1 MKLFGKYF
9 IRLFY
14 SNVLA
19 MQWGTTHEA
28 LFINA
33 HFVQNRGERK
43 HWWIKLWRIGYQPPN
58 PPKFSPANVLC
69 YTVDED
75 INSNSMVLTPSEI
88 WKWG

>member
-1 MKLFGKYF
+1 MKLLGKYF

-14 SNVLA
+14 NSILVLLA

-43 HWWIKLWRIGYQPPN
+43 H
-58 PPKFSPANVLC
+58 
-69 YTVDED
+69 
-75 INSNSMVLTPSEI
+75 
-88 WKWG
+88 

>member
-9 IRLFY
+9 IRLFH
-14 SNVLA
+14 SSVLA

-33 HFVQNRGERK
+33 HFVQNCGERK
-43 HWWIKLWRIGYQPPN
+43 HWRIKFWQIGYQPPN

-69 YTVDED
+69 YA
-75 INSNSMVLTPSEI
+75 VLV
-88 WKWG
+88 